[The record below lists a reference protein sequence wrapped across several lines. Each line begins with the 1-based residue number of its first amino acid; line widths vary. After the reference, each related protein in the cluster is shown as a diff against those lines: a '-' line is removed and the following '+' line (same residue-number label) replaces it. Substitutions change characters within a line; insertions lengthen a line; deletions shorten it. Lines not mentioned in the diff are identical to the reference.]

1 MNSLRIAFAVVSLLS
16 ATPVSAHGAL
26 RPAESAC
33 LLKIGPDFIY
43 FSGYQP
49 AASRRKFCED
59 IPTTGDTIFALDFG
73 PPEMREMKAE
83 LRILRDAGD
92 DRSLASTVA
101 FLPPKVYPNGT
112 LNFEHGFREAG
123 DYLGVVTVDGPHGEH
138 WVAEFPFFRWEALL
152 SQSALFSHRHR
163 HGAGGPAVRDKS
175 GRSAENTEKQ
185 LI

>member
-138 WVAEFPFFRWEALL
+138 WVAEFPFSVGKLYSARAPYFLIAIATALAVL
-152 SQSALFSHRHR
+152 LFVTK
-163 HGAGGPAVRDKS
+163 ADDPLKTPK
-175 GRSAENTEKQ
+175 NN
-185 LI
+185 